1 MAMNIQE
8 RADQAV
14 KLKATGVCNC
24 TQSVLKVFEDKIPM
38 EEQDIMKLTAGFAAG
53 MGCLESTCGALI
65 GAVMV
70 SGMLTDG
77 QGTMLYAKE
86 LVNRFQAKSGA
97 TICKDLKG
105 LESGKPLCECPDCV
119 RNAVMA
125 LGEILEEQ

>member
-8 RADQAV
+8 RADQAA

-77 QGTMLYAKE
+77 QGTML
-86 LVNRFQAKSGA
+86 
-97 TICKDLKG
+97 
-105 LESGKPLCECPDCV
+105 SGKEW
-119 RNAVMA
+119 RNN
-125 LGEILEEQ
+125 L

>member
-8 RADQAV
+8 RADQAA

-97 TICKDLKG
+97 TICNDLK
-105 LESGKPLCECPDCV
+105 
-119 RNAVMA
+119 
-125 LGEILEEQ
+125 